1 MKTTLDIS
9 DGLLIEAKA
18 IAQRDGTTMRS
29 LVEEGLRVIL
39 ASRKKA
45 PKPFKL
51 RDGSVGRKGDLGL
64 TPEVM
69 ALGGM
74 SALRDLVN
82 DRDWQREKND
92 RR

>member
-1 MKTTLDIS
+1 MKTTLDIA
-9 DGLLIEAKA
+9 DALLIEVKT
-18 IAQRDGTTMRS
+18 IARRDGTTMRV
-29 LVEEGLRVIL
+29 LVEEGLRTIL
-39 ASRKKA
+39 ASRKKP

-51 RDGSVGRKGDLGL
+51 RDGSVGREGDVGL

-82 DRDWQREKND
+82 DRDWQRGRK
-92 RR
+92 